1 MISYSKSTV
10 MKKLT
15 LSLNLALMS
24 IIILLFQSVLSATRF
39 TQQVMSPVSAIG
51 MTLCDCFLVSLSR

>member
-39 TQQVMSPVSAIG
+39 TQQFMSPVSAIG